1 MKRYGICLLL
11 CLLLAVVCFG
21 AGYAMS
27 SVQERSGSA
36 ISNTAF
42 STEQMTDEMPYERAE
57 GNTGAGADRIMAG
70 QDEDSADR
78 GDEEYGVDGET
89 EQAVVNQRY
98 VEPAAERPLE
108 RYYLVSETGFLLVFA
123 EDMSTICLYT
133 HIPITDFPEKEQDR
147 LREGIWFPSM
157 LEVFHYLESY
167 TS

>member
-1 MKRYGICLLL
+1 MKRYSICLLL
-11 CLLLAVVCFG
+11 FAVVAAVCFG
-21 AGYAMS
+21 AGYAAS
-27 SVQERSGSA
+27 LIQERPGNA

-42 STEQMTDEMPYERAE
+42 STEQMTDELPYQNA
-57 GNTGAGADRIMAG
+57 
-70 QDEDSADR
+70 
-78 GDEEYGVDGET
+78 DGEKRDSDPVNPET
-89 EQAVVNQRY
+89 EKAVVNQRY
-98 VEPAAERPLE
+98 VEPAGQRSPE

-157 LEVFHYLESY
+157 MEVFHYLESY

>member
-11 CLLLAVVCFG
+11 CLLLAAVCFG

-27 SVQERSGSA
+27 SVQERPGTA

-42 STEQMTDEMPYERAE
+42 STEQMTDEMPYERA
-57 GNTGAGADRIMAG
+57 DAG
-70 QDEDSADR
+70 QQVLDTW
-78 GDEEYGVDGET
+78 EEGET
-89 EQAVVNQRY
+89 TQAVVNQRF
-98 VEPAAERPLE
+98 VEPAVERTLE

-157 LEVFHYLESY
+157 MEVFHYLESY